1 MKLFRVS
8 KEIQRWVPMISL
20 KGLRVSLVLLILAC
34 GDSAST
40 PSGGSTPTSPTPTP
54 TPVATSI
61 TLSATSL
68 SFTAMGETIQISA
81 TVLDQSGKAMTGATV
96 SWSSSDGSVADVS
109 STGLVTAIGTGTAT
123 ITGTSG
129 SANATASVVVQ
140 EMTSALPDTE
150 IDSGPAEGSTQ
161 RDTEAAFS
169 FFADQP

>member
-8 KEIQRWVPMISL
+8 KEIQRWVPIISL

-40 PSGGSTPTSPTPTP
+40 PSGGSTPTSPTP